1 MNKKILMMGASA
13 LMISA
18 ISTTVAYAQ
27 EETVTEERIIVTG
40 TRRTARSAA
49 DSPAPVDV
57 ITGDEFVNQGATDMT
72 DLVRLAVPSYN
83 VNQQPISDAA
93 TLIRPANLRGLSPDE
108 TLVLVNSKRLHRA
121 AVISFLGGGISDG
134 AQGPDIST
142 IPALAIKRL
151 EVLRDGAASQYGSDA
166 IAGVMNFILKDDA
179 EGATFEGKVGSNYDG
194 GGDIY
199 SIAGNVGLPLG
210 DRGFFNITGEYS
222 EQDPTSQS
230 VPRGDVVALLAAG
243 NAAVANAF
251 QLFDTPANIAQP
263 WGQPRVD
270 DDIKVFVNTAVE
282 FSDNG
287 ELYAF
292 GNYAQ
297 RRTEG
302 GFFFRNP
309 TNRGGVFAGPTVDPL
324 TGALDPNGVPSVLVG
339 NLAGIDPNA
348 CPAGIPL
355 TAGGGLLPDPTVLGL
370 VTADPNCFSFVEMFP
385 GGFTP
390 QFGGNLTDR
399 SIAIGVRGEIAFGSG
414 LSYDLSYKYGKN
426 DANFFIS
433 NTINASLGPDT
444 PTSFRP
450 GGYTQ
455 EEDNINLDIAYGIP
469 IAGFASDLNLA
480 AGFEYRV
487 ESFTIRA
494 GDPASTA
501 LGPLSA
507 PSPAFPNGQGF
518 SSSSNGFGGFIA
530 SSAGTSRQSNT
541 AFYLDAEADVTDRL
555 VMQAAVRYEN
565 FDSFGGTTNYKLGG
579 LYKLTDNF
587 TVRSTYSTGFHAPTA
602 GQANVT
608 NVSTVFVGAVLAD
621 QGTVPLSSVAGQ
633 FIADDLVAQGFARP
647 TLGPE
652 KSDSFS
658 GGVAFKI
665 GPANITIDYFNIKVK
680 DRIALSSSFS
690 FPDALRRFAAANNVA
705 LGPNVITTSQL
716 LNALDAAGT
725 LNAGDFAGSEDLT
738 SFGFFN
744 NDFDTRTEGL
754 DFVVNMPIDL
764 GRGSTTLTG
773 AANYNNTKVIRPGN
787 ISPGRLRQLEDNL
800 PAWRGNLTLNHDE
813 GGWAALV
820 RANYYGGFFEDHLD
834 SNLAFPI
841 NAGSEITF
849 DAQLSLRFM
858 DEKYSIA
865 IGANNIFNNFPDKNP
880 FGSVVGAKYP
890 LTSPMGINGGFYYLR
905 LTAKM

>member
-1 MNKKILMMGASA
+1 MNKKILMMGTSV
-13 LMISA
+13 LMLSA
-18 ISTTVAYAQ
+18 IGTTATYAQ
-27 EETVTEERIIVTG
+27 EETVTEEKIIVTG

-57 ITGDEFVNQGATDMT
+57 ITGDEFINQGATDMT
-72 DLVRLAVPSYN
+72 DLLRLAVPSYN

-108 TLVLVNSKRLHRA
+108 TLVLVNGKRLHRA
-121 AVISFLGGGISDG
+121 AVIAFLGGGISDG
-134 AQGPDIST
+134 AQGPDVST

-166 IAGVMNFILKDDA
+166 IAGVLHFILKDDA
-179 EGATFEGKVGSNYDG
+179 EGATFEARVGSNYDN
-194 GGDIY
+194 GGDTY
-199 SIAGNVGLPLG
+199 SVAGNVGLPLG
-210 DRGFFNITGEYS
+210 DTGFFNITAEYS
-222 EQDPTSQS
+222 EQDPTDQS
-230 VPRGDVVALLAAG
+230 VQRDDAAALIAAG
-243 NAAVANAF
+243 NTAVANAF
-251 QLFDTPANIAQP
+251 QLFPTDVVQP
-263 WGQPRVD
+263 WGQPRID
-270 DDIKVFVNTAVE
+270 DDIKVFVNTAVQ
-282 FSDNG
+282 FSENG

-309 TNRGGVFAGPTVDPL
+309 TNRGGVFAGPLVDPI
-324 TGALDPNGVPSVLVG
+324 TGAPDPNGVPSVRVG
-339 NLAGIDPNA
+339 NLAGLDANA

-370 VTADPNCFSFVEMFP
+370 VTADANCFSFVELFP

-399 SIAIGVRGEIAFGSG
+399 SIAIGVRGDIQIGNG
-414 LSYDLSYKYGKN
+414 LSYDVSYRYGKN

-455 EEDNINLDIAYGIP
+455 EEDNINLDLAYGIP
-469 IAGFASDLNLA
+469 VAGFASDLNIA

-501 LGPLSA
+501 IGPLSA
-507 PSPAFPNGQGF
+507 PSLAFPNGQGF

-541 AFYLDAEADVTDRL
+541 AFYLDAEADVTDSL
-555 VMQAAVRYEN
+555 IMQAAVRYEN
-565 FDSFGGTTNYKLGG
+565 FDSFGGTTNFKIGG

-587 TVRSTYSTGFHAPTA
+587 TVRSTFSTGFHAPTA

-621 QGTVPLSSVAGQ
+621 QGTIPLSSTAGQ
-633 FIADDLVAQGFARP
+633 FMADFLVSQGQDRP

-652 KSDSFS
+652 NSDNFS
-658 GGVAFKI
+658 AGVAFKI
-665 GPANITIDYFNIKVK
+665 GPASITVDYFNIKVT
-680 DRIALSSSFS
+680 DRIALSDSFN
-690 FPDALRRFAAANNVA
+690 FVAALRTVAANNGVTVGA
-705 LGPNVITTSQL
+705 NDSTSQL
-716 LNALDAAGT
+716 LNALDAAGV
-725 LNAGDFAGSEDLT
+725 LSAGDFAGSEDLT

-754 DFVVNMPIDL
+754 DFIVNVPLDM
-764 GRGSTTLTG
+764 GRGSTSITG
-773 AANYNNTKVIRPGN
+773 AANYNQTKVIRTGN
-787 ISPGRLRQLEDNL
+787 VSAGRLRQLEDNL
-800 PAWRGNLTLNHDE
+800 PAWRGNITLNHEEDNWS
-813 GGWAALV
+813 GLL
-820 RANYYGGFFEDHLD
+820 RANYYGSFFEDHLD

-841 NAGSEITF
+841 EGGAEVTF
-849 DAQLSLRFM
+849 DAQLALKFM
-858 DEKYSIA
+858 DGQYQIA
-865 IGANNIFNNFPDKNP
+865 VGANNILNNFPDKNP
-880 FGSVVGAKYP
+880 FANAIVGAKYP

-905 LTAKM
+905 LTAKLP

>member
-1 MNKKILMMGASA
+1 MNKKILMGASA
-13 LMISA
+13 LVMTA
-18 ISTTVAYAQ
+18 FSTTYAFAQ
-27 EETVTEERIIVTG
+27 EETVTEDKIIVTG

-57 ITGDEFVNQGATDMT
+57 ITGKEFINQGATDMT
-72 DLVRLAVPSYN
+72 DLLRLAVPSYN

-134 AQGPDIST
+134 AQGPDVST

-179 EGATFEGKVGSNYDG
+179 EGATFEAKFGSNYDG
-194 GGDIY
+194 GGDSY
-199 SIAGNVGLPLG
+199 SVAGNVGLPLG
-210 DRGFFNITGEYS
+210 DIGFFNITAEYS

-230 VPRGDVVALLAAG
+230 VPRGDVEALLAAG
-243 NAAVANAF
+243 NGSVANAF

-270 DDIKVFVNTAVE
+270 DDIKVFINTAVQ
-282 FSDNG
+282 FSENG

-309 TNRGGVFAGPTVDPL
+309 TNRGGVFAGPTVDPV
-324 TGALDPNGVPSVLVG
+324 TGALDPNGVPSVRVG
-339 NLAGIDPNA
+339 NLAGIDANA

-355 TAGGGLLPDPTVLGL
+355 TSGGGLIPDPTVLGV
-370 VTADPNCFSFVEMFP
+370 VTNDPNCFSFVELFP

-399 SIAIGVRGEIAFGSG
+399 SIAVGVRGDIQIGNG

-433 NTINASLGPDT
+433 NTINASLGPNT

-455 EEDNINLDIAYGIP
+455 EEDNINLDLAYGVP
-469 IAGFASDLNLA
+469 VAGFASDLNIA

-487 ESFTIRA
+487 ESFTIRS
-494 GDPASTA
+494 GDAASTA
-501 LGPLSA
+501 IGPLSA
-507 PSPAFPNGQGF
+507 PSAAFPNGQGF

-530 SSAGTSRQSNT
+530 SSAGTSRQSNI
-541 AFYLDAEADVTDRL
+541 AFYLDAEADVTDKL
-555 VMQAAVRYEN
+555 ILQAAVRYED
-565 FDSFGGTTNYKLGG
+565 FDSFGDTTNYKVGG
-579 LYKLTDNF
+579 LYKVTDNF

-608 NVSTVFVGAVLAD
+608 NVSTVFVGATLAD
-621 QGTVPLSSVAGQ
+621 QGTIPLSSAAGQ
-633 FIADDLVAQGFARP
+633 FMADFLVSQGQNRP

-652 KSDSFS
+652 RSDSLS

-665 GPANITIDYFNIKVK
+665 GPASFTIDYFNIKVT
-680 DRIALSSSFS
+680 DRVALSSSFN
-690 FPDALRRFAAANNVA
+690 FVAALQTVATDNGVAFGANDS
-705 LGPNVITTSQL
+705 TSQL
-716 LNALDAAGT
+716 LNSLDAAGI

-744 NDFDTRTEGL
+744 NDFDTRTEGV

-764 GRGSTTLTG
+764 GRGFTTLTG
-773 AANYNNTKVIRPGN
+773 AANYNSTKVIRNGN
-787 ISPGRLRQLEDNL
+787 ISAGRLRQLEDNL
-800 PAWRGNLTLNHDE
+800 PAWRGNLTLNHEEDN
-813 GGWAALV
+813 WSALV
-820 RANYYGGFFEDHLD
+820 RANYYGSFFEDHLD

-841 NAGSEITF
+841 NGGAEVTF
-849 DAQLSLRFM
+849 DAQLALKFADR
-858 DEKYSIA
+858 YQVA
-865 IGANNIFNNFPDKNP
+865 VGANNILNNFPDRNP

-890 LTSPMGINGGFYYLR
+890 LTAPMGINGGYYYLR
-905 LTAKM
+905 LTATM